1 MECSLDMV
9 LGLHLFY
16 HMNNEKRTMKILEAM
31 HDAVQLGNKFHSAI
45 NPLNLPKEE
54 QENVRYLGQ
63 VIRSMDFILSD
74 ERNRQSPE

>member
-1 MECSLDMV
+1 
-9 LGLHLFY
+9 
-16 HMNNEKRTMKILEAM
+16 MNNEKRTMKILEAI
-31 HDAVQLGNKFHSAI
+31 HDAVQLGNKFHKAI
-45 NPLNLPKEE
+45 NTLNLPKEE

>member
-1 MECSLDMV
+1 
-9 LGLHLFY
+9 
-16 HMNNEKRTMKILEAM
+16 M